1 MRVLALF
8 ALFSLCACG
17 AKEPVEIVV
26 SGNTMGT
33 QFNVKLTAADIDVTL
48 LQQEVEASLAHVEH
62 MMYTYMTDSEISRFN
77 ASTKTSRHEVS
88 HEFCFSVE
96 EALVLSTLTDG
107 SFDIT
112 VGPLVNLWGFG
123 PGDMI
128 HEPPADEKIAAVMNS
143 VGYEHLQAD
152 CAQPALRKDIANLYL
167 DMSAFGKGF
176 AVDRVADWLEDAGF
190 HDYLVEVGGELRLGG
205 HNAKGQKWAIGIEVP
220 LTDQRQPHTVVHLT
234 DTAVATSGDYRNY
247 FEAGGERYSHTIDTR
262 TGRPIIHDLASV
274 TVIDDSGYRADAL
287 ATALMV
293 MGPERGMELAARED
307 LAVLFLLHSEAGFAE
322 RTTAAF
328 EQLTST

>member
-48 LQQEVEASLAHVEH
+48 LQQEIEASLAHVEH
-62 MMYTYMTDSEISRFN
+62 MMSTYMTDSEISRFN
-77 ASTKTSRHEVS
+77 ASTKTSWHEVS

-128 HEPPADEKIAAVMNS
+128 HEPPTDEKIAAVMNS

-220 LTDQRQPHTVVHLT
+220 LTDQRQPHTIVH
-234 DTAVATSGDYRNY
+234 VATSGDYRNY
-247 FEAGGERYSHTIDTR
+247 FEAGGKRYSHTIDTR
-262 TGRPIIHDLASV
+262 TGRPIIHELASV

-287 ATALMV
+287 ATALLV

-328 EQLTST
+328 EQLRSS

>member
-48 LQQEVEASLAHVEH
+48 LQQEIEASLAHVEH
-62 MMYTYMTDSEISRFN
+62 MMSTYMTDSEISRFN
-77 ASTKTSRHEVS
+77 ASTKTSWHEVS

-128 HEPPADEKIAAVMNS
+128 HEPPTDEKIAAVMNS

-220 LTDQRQPHTVVHLT
+220 LTDQRQPHTIVHLT

-247 FEAGGERYSHTIDTR
+247 FEAGGKRYSHTIDTR
-262 TGRPIIHDLASV
+262 TGRPIIHELASV

-287 ATALMV
+287 ATALLV

-328 EQLTST
+328 EQLRSS